1 MTHVSI
7 EKKNP
12 SPRRKAGSSAET
24 KRQLPST
31 TNLPIVEAP
40 PKRLTPETIK
50 RNQEVKAREDKIEKE
65 KVFMLTKP
73 RKQRAGTSKAATKFK
88 EVSQVASKKQLGVHT
103 LSRYLNDVNNPS
115 QKPFLDYSEAEMK
128 SKIERLYR
136 KTILPPEPVGRK
148 NIEIDPDQKDKLD
161 KERYLKQRDRIS
173 KRLKELEKT
182 KPIKSEIEIKEV
194 TSALLGTI
202 DRSQTRA

>member
-1 MTHVSI
+1 
-7 EKKNP
+7 
-12 SPRRKAGSSAET
+12 
-24 KRQLPST
+24 
-31 TNLPIVEAP
+31 
-40 PKRLTPETIK
+40 
-50 RNQEVKAREDKIEKE
+50 
-65 KVFMLTKP
+65 MLTKP

-115 QKPFLDYSEAEMK
+115 KTLL
-128 SKIERLYR
+128 RLLGSRNEVQNRETLQENYTSSR
-136 KTILPPEPVGRK
+136 TCREE

>member
-1 MTHVSI
+1 MTNVHV
-7 EKKNP
+7 EKKNNP
-12 SPRRKAGSSAET
+12 SPRRRLGSSAEI
-24 KRQLPST
+24 KRDAKT
-31 TNLPIVEAP
+31 ITNLPLEEEP
-40 PKRLTPETIK
+40 PKKLTPETIK

-73 RKQRAGTSKAATKFK
+73 RKQRAGTSKAASKFK

-103 LSRYLNDVNNPS
+103 LSRYLNEVNNPA

-128 SKIERLYR
+128 SKIERLYK
-136 KTILPPEPVGRK
+136 KTILPPEPIGRK
-148 NIEIDPDQKDKLD
+148 NIEIDPDIKDKQD
-161 KERYLKQRDRIS
+161 KERYLKQRERIS

-194 TSALLGTI
+194 DQSH
-202 DRSQTRA
+202 